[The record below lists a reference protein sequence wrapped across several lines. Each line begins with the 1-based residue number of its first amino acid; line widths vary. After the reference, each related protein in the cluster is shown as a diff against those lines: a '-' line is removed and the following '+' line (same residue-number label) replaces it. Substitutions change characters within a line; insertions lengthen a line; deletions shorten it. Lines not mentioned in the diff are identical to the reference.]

1 MTSVLER
8 EVQPSTSGTTEAPA
22 VPFDLAVVG
31 RVLLAVLSGTA
42 GAIHLAMVPSH
53 FALSTAEGIGFAV
66 AGWVQLSIAVLLL
79 VRPTR
84 LVVLGAIAVNAAAI
98 GAWGFSRIWG
108 LPFGSHAW
116 HPETSSFI
124 DLAAVGLAAA
134 FVVAAV
140 GLLLRPG
147 FGRGWD
153 RQRLALG
160 AVVPLAILALTSAA
174 LASPSARDH
183 ASGSHGTH
191 GAEAGA
197 TGGAAAHD
205 DAHGGAEGANA
216 AALTGLDDLENGH
229 QEHGGNG
236 GAIDPKDPNQTAL
249 AVQLAQT
256 AKLIEKY
263 PTVADVEAAGYR
275 RAGPFVPGLGTH
287 YVGLGNTDVGDDMLE
302 GVDGPMSPTIIYD
315 GVEPTSPIAGFM
327 YLSFAG
333 RSGTAPEGFIG
344 DADIWHYH
352 TNTCVVFTE
361 NGIDSPLGADGDAT
375 QEQCAKFGGSLI
387 QNTGYM
393 VHVWTVPGYESP
405 RGTFSNVNP
414 AITCPD
420 GTYFTLP
427 KDDWGVKTSACR
439 NTGKSS

>member
-8 EVQPSTSGTTEAPA
+8 KVQPSGASSSKGAKQERR

-42 GAIHLAMVPSH
+42 GAIHLVMVPSH

-66 AGWVQLSIAVLLL
+66 AGWIQLSIAVLLL
-79 VRPTR
+79 VRTSR
-84 LVVLGAIAVNAAAI
+84 LVVVGAIVANAGAIA
-98 GAWGFSRIWG
+98 AWGFSRIWG
-108 LPFGSHAW
+108 LPFGSNAW
-116 HPETSSFI
+116 HPQTSSFI
-124 DLAAVGLAAA
+124 DLTAVGLEAA
-134 FVVAAV
+134 FVVAAGV
-140 GLLLRPG
+140 FLFRPG

-153 RQRLALG
+153 RRRLTMG

-183 ASGSHGTH
+183 AAGSHG
-191 GAEAGA
+191 AAG
-197 TGGAAAHD
+197 HD
-205 DAHGGAEGANA
+205 DAETD
-216 AALTGLDDLENGH
+216 AALTGLDSLENGH

-249 AVQLAQT
+249 AIQLAQST
-256 AKLIEKY
+256 RLIEKY

-287 YVGLGNTDVGDDMLE
+287 YVGLGNTDVSGDILQ
-302 GVDGPMSPTIIYD
+302 GVDGGMSPIIIYD
-315 GVEPTSPIAGFM
+315 GVDPTSPIAGFM

-333 RSGTAPEGFIG
+333 KKGTPPEGFIG

-352 TNTCVVFTE
+352 TNTCVVFTPE
-361 NGIDSPLGADGDAT
+361 GIDSPLGADGDAT
-375 QEQCAKFGGSLI
+375 QAQCARFGGSLI
-387 QNTGYM
+387 DDTGYM

-405 RGTFSNVNP
+405 RGTFSNINP
-414 AITCPD
+414 AISCPD

-439 NTGKSS
+439 NTKPA

>member
-8 EVQPSTSGTTEAPA
+8 AVQPGSGTPKSGARAPQ
-22 VPFDLAVVG
+22 VPYDLAVVG
-31 RVLLAVLSGTA
+31 RVLLAVLSGAA

-53 FALSTAEGIGFAV
+53 FELSTAEGIGFAA
-66 AGWVQLSIAVLLL
+66 AGWIQLSIAVLLL
-79 VRPTR
+79 VRPSR
-84 LVVLGAIAVNAAAI
+84 AVVLGAVAANAAAI

-116 HPETSSFI
+116 HAESSSFI
-124 DLAAVGLAAA
+124 DLTAVGLEAA

-153 RQRLALG
+153 RQKLTIG

-183 ASGSHGTH
+183 AAGSHGT
-191 GAEAGA
+191 EAGA
-197 TGGAAAHD
+197 AGGAAAHTD
-205 DAHGGAEGANA
+205 GHDEA
-216 AALTGLDDLENGH
+216 AALNGLDSLENGH
-229 QEHGGNG
+229 QDHGGNG

-249 AVQLAQT
+249 AIQLAQT
-256 AKLIEKY
+256 TRLIEKY

-275 RAGPFVPGLGTH
+275 RAGPFVPGLGAH
-287 YVGLGNTDVGDDMLE
+287 YVGLGNTDVGDDVLQ
-302 GVDGPMSPTIIYD
+302 GVDGPMFPVIIYD
-315 GVEPTSPIAGFM
+315 GVDPTSPIAGYM
-327 YLSFAG
+327 YNSFAG
-333 RSGTAPEGFIG
+333 TKGVPPEGFIG

-352 TNTCVVFTE
+352 TNTCVVFTP

-375 QEQCAKFGGSLI
+375 QEQCSKFGGRLI
-387 QNTGYM
+387 EDTGYM
-393 VHVWTVPGYESP
+393 VHVWTVPGYESS
-405 RGTFSNVNP
+405 RGTFSNINP

-439 NTGKSS
+439 NTQPAG